1 MDDRTGKHS
10 ANDLRTNAQRTT
22 TNILVGGIK
31 ELLLYDIFLLL
42 LSATEK
48 YGRLI

>member
-22 TNILVGGIK
+22 GNIPVGRIE
-31 ELLLYDIFLLL
+31 ELLLSGVFLLL
-42 LSATEK
+42 LSAIE
-48 YGRLI
+48 G